1 MKRSEPNTVNIEAN
15 AEPGTKVSKHSA
27 PIQWR
32 FALLFLVI
40 IGPVFLWPIAAK
52 AGSAPWQT
60 WAFWLP
66 LFSVHCLI
74 PALDLFLGADNH
86 PAVEGK
92 TRTLNRVLPALCLPA
107 WLLVVLIGCY
117 IASFELLSTLD
128 LVGIVL
134 SLGSMGAVLAIN
146 PAHELIHR
154 NSSLE
159 RNVGGLLLAA
169 VGYGAFK
176 VEHVRG
182 HHLYAA
188 TSKDTASAEKGDSVF
203 AFIVR
208 SFLGTMINAH
218 ALENQR
224 LKRIGLRASNPQ
236 WWLKNEIVRWNGVS
250 VLLAIG
256 VAVTLGPV
264 ALLVF
269 VLAGLGAIFELE
281 VINYIEHYG
290 LRRKTLEN
298 GRYEP
303 VKEQHS
309 WNTNTLGA
317 NVFLFNL
324 QRHSDHHAHAGK
336 DYLHLS
342 SIASAPQLP
351 FGYSVMF
358 LVALCPP
365 LWRKLMDH
373 RIPT

>member
-1 MKRSEPNTVNIEAN
+1 MKRSEPIPAN
-15 AEPGTKVSKHSA
+15 VEMNAKMSNDFA

-32 FALLFLVI
+32 FALLFSLITSPVI
-40 IGPVFLWPIAAK
+40 LWPIAAK
-52 AGSAPWQT
+52 ADSASWQAL
-60 WAFWLP
+60 AFWVP
-66 LFSVHCLI
+66 LFCVHCLI
-74 PALDLFLGADNH
+74 PAFDVFLGSDDH
-86 PAVEGK
+86 PAVEGS
-92 TRTLNRVLPALCLPA
+92 TRTVNKVFPALCLPA
-107 WLLVVLIGCY
+107 WLLALCVGCY
-117 IASFELLSTLD
+117 IASLGSLSTID
-128 LVGIVL
+128 LIGLVL
-134 SLGSMGAVLAIN
+134 SLGAMGAVLAIN

-159 RNVGGLLLAA
+159 RNIGGLLLAA

-188 TSKDTASAEKGDSVF
+188 TSKDTASAEKGDNVF
-203 AFIVR
+203 AFTIR
-208 SFLGTMINAH
+208 SFLGTMTNAH

-224 LKRIGLRASNPQ
+224 LKRNGLQVNNVQ
-236 WWLKNEIVRWNGVS
+236 WWLKNEIIRWNIIS
-250 VLLAIG
+250 VLLALS
-256 VAVTLGPV
+256 VAMVLGPV

-269 VLAGLGAIFELE
+269 VFAGLGSIFELE

-365 LWRKLMDH
+365 LWRRLMDH

>member
-1 MKRSEPNTVNIEAN
+1 MKRPEPTTAN
-15 AEPGTKVSKHSA
+15 VKMNANMSKDFA
-27 PIQWR
+27 PMQWR
-32 FALLFLVI
+32 FALLFLLITSPVI
-40 IGPVFLWPIAAK
+40 LWPIAAK
-52 AGSAPWQT
+52 ADSAPWQAL
-60 WAFWLP
+60 AFWVP
-66 LFSVHCLI
+66 LFCVHCLI
-74 PALDLFLGADNH
+74 PAFDLILGSDNH
-86 PAVEGK
+86 PAVEGN
-92 TRTLNRVLPALCLPA
+92 TRTLNKVLPALCLPA
-107 WLLVVLIGCY
+107 WLLVLSIGCY
-117 IASFELLSTLD
+117 IASVGSLSTLD
-128 LVGIVL
+128 LVGMVL
-134 SLGSMGAVLAIN
+134 SLGAMGAVLAIN
-146 PAHELIHR
+146 PSHELIHR
-154 NSSLE
+154 NSAVE
-159 RNVGGLLLAA
+159 RNIGGLLLAA

-188 TSKDTASAEKGDSVF
+188 TAKDTASAAKGDNVF
-203 AFIVR
+203 AFAVR
-208 SFLGTMINAH
+208 SFLGTVTNAH

-224 LKRIGLRASNPQ
+224 LGRSGLRLNYLQ
-236 WWLKNEIVRWNGVS
+236 WWLKNEIVRWNIIS
-250 VLLAIG
+250 TLLAIG
-256 VAVTLGPV
+256 FTVALGPV

-373 RIPT
+373 RIPA